1 MDMTAYSDFK
11 SWLLAT
17 LLVVLSY
24 PNLFHEPMKLMG
36 LGSPPFS
43 FICLT
48 GFCQLVFWLSLHA
61 DSKGEVQLHFVLELA
76 EKLQLKLSTPGMP
89 LPLRRS
95 FRTLGFHPA
104 SKYQI
109 CFVKWDHLFPMH

>member
-48 GFCQLVFWLSLHA
+48 GFCQLVF
-61 DSKGEVQLHFVLELA
+61 
-76 EKLQLKLSTPGMP
+76 
-89 LPLRRS
+89 
-95 FRTLGFHPA
+95 
-104 SKYQI
+104 
-109 CFVKWDHLFPMH
+109 